1 MNSRRLRQQRN
12 WSQEQLAKFSGLSL
26 RTIQRIESGRNTSL
40 ESWKSLAAVFEVEI
54 AALEQEIVVIDKKSS
69 SWKEHP
75 LWVRVWFLGSN
86 KIEHRRKDVIKI
98 EIFCLTAA
106 ILLFLLTFML
116 PVTTKAGLLQT
127 ISVMLIFGAYGMSVT
142 TRLGDKYAIW

>member
-1 MNSRRLRQQRN
+1 M
-12 WSQEQLAKFSGLSL
+12 
-26 RTIQRIESGRNTSL
+26 
-40 ESWKSLAAVFEVEI
+40 
-54 AALEQEIVVIDKKSS
+54 
-69 SWKEHP
+69 
-75 LWVRVWFLGSN
+75 WVRVWFLGSN